1 MIGSLDP
8 RKKKVSIVG
17 AGISGL
23 LAGHELKKRG
33 FDVQIFEAS
42 SRVGGLLQTR
52 KTFFGPSEKAAH
64 SILVTPEVQKF
75 FEELGVPLLPV
86 APKSKARF
94 IVRNRKMR
102 RMPLTPTEAIQ
113 TAVRVFSKPKVAL
126 SPSASLADWCDIYL
140 GMPARRYL
148 LSPFVTG
155 IFACT
160 PEELNAKISFPKLVP
175 TDPRLSLFRW
185 VKRKPRHARRSRP
198 QVMAPEQGMQSVID
212 ALAERLQNEIH
223 LNSPIEKLNL
233 ESDVNLILT
242 VPAPALSS
250 LIESSDPRS
259 ALALKQVRYSPLV
272 SVTAFYREEDFQ
284 NGPPN
289 GIGVLIPRDEG
300 YRILGCLFNSS
311 AFPSRAQ
318 KGFVSL
324 TAMVGGSTDPDAIQL
339 NDDEVGTLIDREL
352 RSLLNTR
359 KGPAHV
365 EIARWPQAIPVY
377 SNELKAAQEALQKG
391 FCATPGQLIFS
402 NFSKEV
408 SIRGMIET
416 LLKL

>member
-23 LAGHELKKRG
+23 LVGYELKKRG

-42 SRVGGLLQTR
+42 SRAGGLLRTQ

-75 FEELGVPLLPV
+75 FDELGVPLLAV
-86 APKSKARF
+86 SRKAKARF

-102 RMPLTPTEAIQ
+102 RMPLTPLEALQ
-113 TAVRVFSKPKVAL
+113 TAIRVFSKPRL
-126 SPSASLADWCDIYL
+126 TLPPSASLAEWCDAYL
-140 GMPARRYL
+140 GAPARKYL

-175 TDPRLSLFRW
+175 TDPRVSLFRW
-185 VKRKPRHARRSRP
+185 MKSKPSHARRAKP
-198 QVMAPEQGMQSVID
+198 QVMAPAKGMQSLVD
-212 ALAERLQNEIH
+212 ALTAQLQNEIH
-223 LNSPIEKLNL
+223 FNSPIEKLNL
-233 ESDVNLILT
+233 DSDENWILT
-242 VPAPALSS
+242 VPAPILAS
-250 LIESSDPRS
+250 LIAPWDERS
-259 ALALKQVRYSPLV
+259 ALALRQVRYSPLV
-272 SVTAFYREEDFQ
+272 SVSIFYRDEDFQ
-284 NGPPN
+284 GGPPR
-289 GIGVLIPRDEG
+289 GIGVLIPRGEG

-324 TAMVGGSTDPDAIQL
+324 TTMIGGSSDSDALQL
-339 NDDEVGTLIDREL
+339 SDDEIGALVDREL
-352 RSLLNTR
+352 RALLGAR
-359 KGPAHV
+359 KAPAHV
-365 EIARWPQAIPVY
+365 EIVRWPQAIPVY
-377 SNELKAAQEALQKG
+377 SNELKAAQEVLQEG
-391 FCATPGQLIFS
+391 FCAVPGRLVFS

-416 LLKL
+416 LLKI